1 MMYMLD
7 TNAVIMAVR
16 HPDWP
21 ICGKIKKHIGKDLCI
36 SAVTYGELVYGI
48 QKSSAPE
55 RNRIAI
61 TQILLG
67 IRILSF
73 DDKAAEH
80 FGDIFA
86 DLEKRHQHNNTNH
99 NRIQTQKQNSKH
111 RSMTLIF
118 EKDPVF
124 VTKSER
130 NKEIYLHPGKK
141 VVILSISI

>member
-21 ICGKIKKHIGKDLCI
+21 ICERIKKHIGKDLCI
-36 SAVTYGELVYGI
+36 SSVTYGKLVYGI
-48 QKSSAPE
+48 HKSSAPE

-67 IRILSF
+67 IRILGF
-73 DDKAAEH
+73 DEKAAEH

-86 DLEKRHQHNNTNH
+86 DLEKRRLRIGDRDMMIAGHARSLGYILVTNNVREFSRVNGL
-99 NRIQTQKQNSKH
+99 S
-111 RSMTLIF
+111 F
-118 EKDPVF
+118 EDWK
-124 VTKSER
+124 
-130 NKEIYLHPGKK
+130 
-141 VVILSISI
+141 

>member
-7 TNAVIMAVR
+7 TNAIIMAVR

-21 ICGKIKKHIGKDLCI
+21 ICERIKRHIGGDLCI
-36 SAVTYGELVYGI
+36 SSVTYGELVYGI

-55 RNRIAI
+55 KNRIAV

-73 DDKAAEH
+73 DGKAAEH

-86 DLEKRHQHNNTNH
+86 DLERKHQRIGDRDMMIAGHARSLGYTLVTNNV
-99 NRIQTQKQNSKH
+99 REFSRVDGLLYEDWK
-111 RSMTLIF
+111 
-118 EKDPVF
+118 
-124 VTKSER
+124 
-130 NKEIYLHPGKK
+130 
-141 VVILSISI
+141 